1 MNNNE
6 SRTMSV
12 VTMTM
17 LIISIVL
24 TVINLLAFKNGI
36 VIIKDAEIHIDNR

>member
-6 SRTMSV
+6 SGTMSV
-12 VTMTM
+12 VTMIM

-24 TVINLLAFKNGI
+24 TVINLLAFKNGV